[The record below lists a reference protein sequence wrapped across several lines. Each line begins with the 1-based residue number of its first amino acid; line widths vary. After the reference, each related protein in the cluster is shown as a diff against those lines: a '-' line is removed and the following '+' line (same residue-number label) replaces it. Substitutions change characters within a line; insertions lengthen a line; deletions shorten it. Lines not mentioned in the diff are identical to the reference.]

1 MQERRLGRT
10 AYGLNGTG
18 SEHIGSQAWL
28 STMVTA
34 DQRAI
39 SNPMSDPEGGSLNSI
54 EPRQ

>member
-28 STMVTA
+28 STVVTA